1 MNTKYTELFDLN
13 KQNNMRNFFLEI
25 LGPCGK
31 IEKYP
36 KGAISSK
43 DIEKHLYVVKT
54 GAVNV
59 SICDIG
65 GEEQM
70 IYRLYPGEI
79 LGEFEIFSEVSQN
92 YTLHFLEESTLW
104 KIEKDKITEILKDK
118 PEYYRFFMHS
128 MSRKYNLS
136 LIQSGFN
143 KFYSSEEKLTEF
155 LLRICNIREPDSS
168 VNIKI
173 EGYTHEDI
181 GKGINVSRIGIT
193 NILKKLEEKNLI
205 TIKRK
210 LIIVKS
216 VENLAEYRESIRK
229 NK

>member
-13 KQNNMRNFFLEI
+13 KQNDMRKFFLEI
-25 LGPCGK
+25 LGPCGNV
-31 IEKYP
+31 EKYY
-36 KGAISSK
+36 KGSIVSK
-43 DIEKHLYVVKT
+43 DVEKQLYIVKT
-54 GAVNV
+54 GAVNI

-79 LGEFEIFSEVSQN
+79 LGEFEIFSDVSQN
-92 YTLHFLEESTLW
+92 YHLQFLEESSIW
-104 KIEKDKITEILKDK
+104 KIEKDKINYILEEH
-118 PEYYRFFMHS
+118 PEYYRYFIHS

-136 LIQSGFN
+136 LIQAGFS
-143 KFYSSEEKLTEF
+143 KFYSSEEKLVEF
-155 LLRICNIREPDSS
+155 LLRICKIREPNSNR
-168 VNIKI
+168 NIKI

-193 NILKKLEEKNLI
+193 NILKKLEEGDFVI
-205 TIKRK
+205 IKRK

-216 VENLAEYRESIRK
+216 VEDLAEYREKIRK
-229 NK
+229 K